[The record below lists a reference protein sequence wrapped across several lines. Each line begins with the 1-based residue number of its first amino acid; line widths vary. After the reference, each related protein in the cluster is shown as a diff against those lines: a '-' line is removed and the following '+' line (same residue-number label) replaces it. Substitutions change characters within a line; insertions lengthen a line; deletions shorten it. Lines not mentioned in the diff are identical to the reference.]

1 MKKKKKN
8 RLVCNG
14 LSFQALWPYK
24 GLSDSLATPFSQLTV
39 LCPAQQ
45 VCGAQA
51 GAELGAKVISF
62 SQVILFSPSSL
73 RSLRNRRR
81 LSNHT
86 LPHLWGWEGSYFCWK
101 RKNTTLGL
109 FIWKEDIN
117 NSMYFSHHW
126 EGATEKPYFGLLLLW
141 LCPVKNQLPSLKIT
155 HRTLGDI

>member
-1 MKKKKKN
+1 MIKIGRKGRNGSQPTSSGYEGPDVRVKDRPGRFFLDGKKKKN
-8 RLVCNG
+8 RLVCSG

-86 LPHLWGWEGSYFCWK
+86 LPHLWGWEGSYFC
-101 RKNTTLGL
+101 
-109 FIWKEDIN
+109 
-117 NSMYFSHHW
+117 
-126 EGATEKPYFGLLLLW
+126 
-141 LCPVKNQLPSLKIT
+141 
-155 HRTLGDI
+155 